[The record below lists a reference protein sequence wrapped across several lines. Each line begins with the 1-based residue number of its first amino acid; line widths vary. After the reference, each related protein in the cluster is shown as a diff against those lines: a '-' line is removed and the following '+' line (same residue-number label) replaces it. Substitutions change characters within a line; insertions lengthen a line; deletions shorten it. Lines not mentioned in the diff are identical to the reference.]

1 MPRPR
6 ISWRVREGAEL
17 MHSSELLGLIG
28 KVGAFYAQNLADP
41 IVLTAVDEVEGLTTG
56 LSRKIWQKIAI
67 LDQIL
72 PRQLPG

>member
-1 MPRPR
+1 
-6 ISWRVREGAEL
+6 